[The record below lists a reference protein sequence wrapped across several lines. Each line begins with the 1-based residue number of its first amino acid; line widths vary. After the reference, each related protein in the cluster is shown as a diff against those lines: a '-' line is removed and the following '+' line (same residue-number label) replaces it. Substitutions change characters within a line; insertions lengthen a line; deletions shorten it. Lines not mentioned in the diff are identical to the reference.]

1 MFPCAALGT
10 NGLVAKKCWTAGAP
24 AWYTRRLKG
33 LQLTRGDIVRQ
44 LSPADRV
51 EHWRQTRRLMIV
63 HLSVWFIFAYVVH
76 WFALPLNNINFFGW
90 PLGYYMSAQGSLVV
104 FVVQL
109 FLFSRQQH
117 AIDVKFGV
125 EEQE

>member
-1 MFPCAALGT
+1 VHRTIGASGEPP
-10 NGLVAKKCWTAGAP
+10 KKCWTGGAP
-24 AWYTRRLKG
+24 AWYTSSLKG

-44 LSPADRV
+44 LSPADRA

-76 WFALPLNNINFFGW
+76 WFALPLNQINFFGW
-90 PLGYYMSAQGSLVV
+90 PLGYYMSAQGSLIV